1 MRQTR
6 CLLFVWVSLGAW
18 AWGQNDASL
27 AGIVI
32 DQASAPIAKVLLT
45 LGSLDRVL
53 EAESGTDGQFRFPS
67 VPAGTYDFEISAPGF
82 VKQKLQLSL
91 SNRDSRQLTTILK
104 VGNMPDMNYCGPH
117 PSIRYKIADAK
128 ERQVAGTVRDYFNN
142 KPIASAEIALV
153 RAGEAQPIITSSSDD
168 AGKFALYHPP
178 AGKYTLRISRAHYW
192 QENVKELLI
201 PREDS
206 TFVDLTMLKR
216 NQSVVCQ

>member
-6 CLLFVWVSLGAW
+6 CLLLIWVPLGAW
-18 AWGQNDASL
+18 AWGQNDASF

-32 DQASAPIAKVLLT
+32 DRASAPIAKVSVT

-53 EAESGTDGQFRFPS
+53 EAESGSDGQFQFPS

-82 VKQKLQLSL
+82 VKQKRQLSL
-91 SNRDSRQLTTILK
+91 SNGDSRQLTTMLE
-104 VGNMPDMNYCGPH
+104 VGSLPDMNYCGPH
-117 PSIRYKIADAK
+117 PSIRHKIADAK
-128 ERQVAGTVRDYFNN
+128 ERQVAGTVRDYFND
-142 KPIASAEIALV
+142 KPIASAKIALV
-153 RAGEAQPIITSSSDD
+153 PAGEAQPTITSSSDH

-178 AGKYTLRISRAHYW
+178 AGKYTLRISRADYR

-216 NQSVVCQ
+216 NQGVACQ